1 MTGCLAVD
9 LFNYRCDPVR
19 GSLYQARDLSIDTI
33 SGTMGMG
40 TGDDLAVVA
49 GPCRCSAAWVDHN
62 IELVA
67 RAKVVNTV
75 LMRLGDIVA
84 DAGHAVA
91 TVV

>member
-1 MTGCLAVD
+1 
-9 LFNYRCDPVR
+9 
-19 GSLYQARDLSIDTI
+19 
-33 SGTMGMG
+33 MGA
-40 TGDDLAVVA
+40 GDDLAIVP

-67 RAKVVNTV
+67 RAEVINAV

-91 TVV
+91 AVV

>member
-1 MTGCLAVD
+1 MTLYQAVD
-9 LFNYRCDPVR
+9 LPV
-19 GSLYQARDLSIDTI
+19 DTI

-40 TGDDLAVVA
+40 TGDDLAIVS

-67 RAKVVNTV
+67 RAKVVNAV

-91 TVV
+91 AVV